1 MLNQTQPESY
11 LGNPNVKRDG
21 INQKWDQT
29 LVLEYAKCMQDPVYF
44 CEKYVK
50 VIALDQGL
58 VPFKLYPYQ
67 KKCLSTLIITGL
79 ILS

>member
-1 MLNQTQPESY
+1 MLSQTQPESY

-29 LVLEYAKCMQDPVYF
+29 LVQEYAKCMQDPVYF

-50 VIALDQGL
+50 VIALIKDWYL
-58 VPFKLYPYQ
+58 LYYILI
-67 KKCLSTLIITGL
+67 KNKCLSILIIIDL